1 MAELYVDGSVTPGRL
16 TKDHSWL
23 GARGL
28 RDGTLVTA
36 NYLDALAQEGRVF
49 AANMGT
55 VTTPITFLVTAANRP
70 DAWIRVPANTAILPI
85 KLTVSLEAMTG
96 TATEIDVRMASNDIG
111 NGTSSAADV
120 GPRSLRSDAPITSGC
135 TARQLATADTTAE
148 TTPVSL
154 FRKEYIL
161 ANAAGEDWKGIEITR
176 EMMGFPVLVGAA
188 SWEVFVAAT
197 TNQATGFV
205 VMTWAEVPSSM
216 FV

>member
-1 MAELYVDGSVTPGRL
+1 MPELYVDGSVTPGRL

-28 RDGTLVTA
+28 RDGSLVTA

-49 AANMGT
+49 TANMGS
-55 VTTPITFLVTAANRP
+55 VTTPLTFLVTAANRP

-85 KLTVSLEAMTG
+85 KVVVSLEAMTG
-96 TATEIDVRMASNDIG
+96 TATELDVRMASNDIG
-111 NGTSSAADV
+111 NGTSSAASV
-120 GPRSLRSDAPITSGC
+120 GPLSVRSDNPITSAC

-148 TTPVSL
+148 TTPMTL
-154 FRKEYIL
+154 YRREFIR
-161 ANAAGEDWKGIEITR
+161 ADDAGSDSKGIEVTR

-205 VMTWAEVPSSM
+205 VMTYAEVPSSM

>member
-1 MAELYVDGSVTPGRL
+1 
-16 TKDHSWL
+16 
-23 GARGL
+23 
-28 RDGTLVTA
+28 
-36 NYLDALAQEGRVF
+36 
-49 AANMGT
+49 
-55 VTTPITFLVTAANRP
+55 
-70 DAWIRVPANTAILPI
+70 
-85 KLTVSLEAMTG
+85 
-96 TATEIDVRMASNDIG
+96 
-111 NGTSSAADV
+111 
-120 GPRSLRSDAPITSGC
+120 
-135 TARQLATADTTAE
+135 LATADTTAE